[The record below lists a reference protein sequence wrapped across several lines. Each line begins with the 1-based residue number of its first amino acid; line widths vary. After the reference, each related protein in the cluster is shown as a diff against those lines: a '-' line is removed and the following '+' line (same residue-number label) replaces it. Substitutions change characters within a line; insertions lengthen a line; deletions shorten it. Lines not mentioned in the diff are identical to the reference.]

1 MSPAERKKLPV
12 GIESFEK
19 IRQENFY
26 YVDKTYMI
34 RDLLKNWAKVNL
46 FTRPRRFGKSLNMSM
61 LRAFFEIGSAPTLF
75 EGLAISE
82 ETDLYEAYMGKFPV
96 ISISLKS
103 VAAATFAEARALAV
117 RTINEEARRL
127 RFLLDSPV
135 LAPEDKELFA
145 ALLQPE
151 LSDSALSRSL
161 RELSELLRKHYGKP
175 VVLLIDEYDVPLAK
189 AHENGYYDPMVHL
202 IRSLFEQALK
212 TNDSL
217 HFAVLTGCLH
227 ITRESIFTGLNNL
240 KILSISDV
248 QFDEYFGFTGAEV
261 REMLDYYGIGDSY
274 EDVRSWYDGYRF
286 GNVNVYCPWDV
297 ICFCDKRKDDPTLFP
312 ESYWSNT
319 SSNEVIRRL
328 LEMSTAATRNEME
341 RLIAGESIV
350 KEIHGELTYRE
361 LYQSIE
367 NVWSVLFTTG
377 YLTTRSV
384 PNPRNRNIRELAIPN
399 EEIRGIFLSQIQGW
413 MQEVARKEPEEL
425 GRFCEAFATG
435 DASLA
440 ENMFS
445 DYLAKTISV
454 RDTAA
459 GESWKENFYHGF
471 LLGLLSS
478 QTDWLVA
485 SNRESGEGYADILVE
500 IPSTKT
506 GLVLELKYAGKDQL
520 EAACRKALE
529 QAEEKDYAAQLR
541 EDGMETIL
549 TYGIACNRKNCR
561 MLVG

>member
-1 MSPAERKKLPV
+1 MCPSDKKKLPV

-19 IRQENFY
+19 IRRDNFY

-34 RDLLKNWAKVNL
+34 RDLLKNWGEVNL

-61 LRAFFEIGSAPTLF
+61 LRAFLEIGCDPQLF
-75 EGLAISE
+75 EGLAIAK
-82 ETDLYEAYMGKFPV
+82 ETELCEKYRGQFPV

-103 VAAATFAEARALAV
+103 AAAATFEEAKALAA

-127 RFLLDSPV
+127 RFLLDSPA

-145 ALLQPE
+145 ALLRPD

-175 VVLLIDEYDVPLAK
+175 VILLIDEYDVPLAK

-217 HFAVLTGCLH
+217 HFAVLTGCLR

-240 KILSISDV
+240 KVLSVSDV
-248 QFDEYFGFTGAEV
+248 QFDEYFGFTDAEV

-286 GNVNVYCPWDV
+286 GSVNVYCPWDV
-297 ICFCDKRKDDPTLFP
+297 ICYCDKRKEDPTLFP

-328 LEMSTAATRNEME
+328 LEMSTAAARNEME
-341 RLIAGESIV
+341 KLIAGESIV
-350 KEIHGELTYRE
+350 KEIHEELTYRE
-361 LYQSIE
+361 LYQSVE

-384 PNPRNRNIRELAIPN
+384 PDPRNRKIRELGIPN
-399 EEIRGIFLSQIQGW
+399 EEIRGIFLRQIQGW
-413 MQEVARKEPEEL
+413 MQEVARKDPREL
-425 GRFCEAFATG
+425 ERFCQAFAAG
-435 DASLA
+435 DAPLA
-440 ENMFS
+440 EKMFS
-445 DYLAKTISV
+445 AYLERTIRV

-459 GESWKENFYHGF
+459 GKGWKENFYHGF

-478 QTDWLVA
+478 QTDWLVT
-485 SNRESGEGYADILVE
+485 SNRETGEGYADILVE
-500 IPSTKT
+500 IPSSKT

-520 EAACRKALE
+520 EAACHRALE
-529 QAEEKDYAAQLR
+529 QAAEKDYAAQLR
-541 EDGMETIL
+541 EDGMETIRK
-549 TYGIACNRKNCR
+549 YGIACNRKNCR